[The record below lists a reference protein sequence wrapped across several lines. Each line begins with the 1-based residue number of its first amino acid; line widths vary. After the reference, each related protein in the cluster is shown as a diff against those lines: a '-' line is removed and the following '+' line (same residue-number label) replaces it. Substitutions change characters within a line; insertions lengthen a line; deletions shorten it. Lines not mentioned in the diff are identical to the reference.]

1 VSSNTVLQAQKY
13 FLFQFLKMQSQD
25 KKILRLIKSEDLE
38 NRKLGELTL
47 LASLNIENVLYWYI
61 TLDKLKECISLNN
74 DVDVKLTALLGWK
87 SNKPAI
93 ESLAKMVEFIQDH
106 QVSVSSIQTFFD
118 YYNEY
123 LFSLMSNKWGTQHRI
138 AIKSQITQLNVSTTP
153 TKSYEDL

>member
-1 VSSNTVLQAQKY
+1 
-13 FLFQFLKMQSQD
+13 MQSQD

-106 QVSVSSIQTFFD
+106 QVSVSSVQAFFD

-123 LFSLMSNKWGTQHRI
+123 LFSLMSNRWGTQHRI

>member
-1 VSSNTVLQAQKY
+1 
-13 FLFQFLKMQSQD
+13 MQSQD

-61 TLDKLKECISLNN
+61 TLDKLKERISLNN

-106 QVSVSSIQTFFD
+106 QVSVSSVQTFFD

-123 LFSLMSNKWGTQHRI
+123 LFSLMSNRWDTQHRI

>member
-1 VSSNTVLQAQKY
+1 
-13 FLFQFLKMQSQD
+13 MQSQD